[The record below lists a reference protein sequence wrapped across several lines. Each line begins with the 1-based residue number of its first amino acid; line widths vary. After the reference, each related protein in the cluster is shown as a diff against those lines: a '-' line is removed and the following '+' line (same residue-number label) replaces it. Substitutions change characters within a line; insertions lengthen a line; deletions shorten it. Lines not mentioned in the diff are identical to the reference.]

1 MVLNMYI
8 EWTLKLGVW
17 TIASTFL
24 VLNTLGRQTK
34 LSASL
39 SRKNSPVFFWISC
52 HNFCNSFEPWSA
64 YGSVPRVF
72 LKSIVQPPSCSC
84 YHMWNHS
91 GHCGPSFLASFAL
104 TSVNW
109 GIWMSQYDDAQFP
122 WLWPP
127 NWKYLTSEASVL
139 ISQLVHG
146 LKQLAFPHLWDQSDP
161 CLSSPQIILSWKFTQ
176 TETSAGLITFY
187 KLSFLRPDPL
197 IQFQSTVGMAATKST
212 TWIRKYGKQRSFLG

>member
-1 MVLNMYI
+1 MCI
-8 EWTLKLGVW
+8 ECTLKLGVW
-17 TIASTFL
+17 AIASTFL

-39 SRKNSPVFFWISC
+39 SKKNSPDFFWISY
-52 HNFCNSFEPWSA
+52 HNFCYSFEPWSA

-72 LKSIVQPPSCSC
+72 LKSIVQPPSCSW

-91 GHCGPSFLASFAL
+91 GHCGPSCLASFAP

-161 CLSSPQIILSWKFTQ
+161 CLSSPQIILSWNFHSDWNLCRTDNILQAVIPQ
-176 TETSAGLITFY
+176 T
-187 KLSFLRPDPL
+187 R
-197 IQFQSTVGMAATKST
+197 STHPVPEHCWHGSNKIHHMSQEV
-212 TWIRKYGKQRSFLG
+212 W